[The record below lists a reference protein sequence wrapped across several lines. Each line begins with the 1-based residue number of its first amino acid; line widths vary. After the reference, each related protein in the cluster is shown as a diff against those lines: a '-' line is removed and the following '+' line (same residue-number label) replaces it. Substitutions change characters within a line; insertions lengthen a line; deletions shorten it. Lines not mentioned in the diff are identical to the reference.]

1 MSLGLLRDVKLSDLV
16 VADVGAVEDV
26 VVEID
31 PGAGLLTVEREGG
44 RNPRP
49 RPRPIAAWKSS
60 KLTTWKPP
68 VIGKVPIG
76 RKMEGRVVS
85 RVPEGAEV
93 EEAEEAEEVEE
104 AAVVVLILDVG
115 GLGCLDAENG
125 PKWKVWV
132 LVPARP
138 TSDVTEG
145 N

>member
-26 VVEID
+26 AVGVD

-44 RNPRP
+44 RNPKP

-85 RVPEGAEV
+85 RDPEGAEV
-93 EEAEEAEEVEE
+93 EEAEEVEE
-104 AAVVVLILDVG
+104 AAVVVLVLDVG
-115 GLGCLDAENG
+115 GLGCLDAEKG

-138 TSDVTEG
+138 ASDAMEG

>member
-1 MSLGLLRDVKLSDLV
+1 MSLGLLRDVELSV
-16 VADVGAVEDV
+16 GADVGAAEDV
-26 VVEID
+26 VVEVD

-44 RNPRP
+44 RSPRP

-68 VIGKVPIG
+68 VIGKVPTG
-76 RKMEGRVVS
+76 RKMEGWVVS
-85 RVPEGAEV
+85 RVPEGAE
-93 EEAEEAEEVEE
+93 AEEAEVEE
-104 AAVVVLILDVG
+104 AAVVVLVLDVG
-115 GLGCLDAENG
+115 ALGCLDAEKG

-138 TSDVTEG
+138 ASDVMEG